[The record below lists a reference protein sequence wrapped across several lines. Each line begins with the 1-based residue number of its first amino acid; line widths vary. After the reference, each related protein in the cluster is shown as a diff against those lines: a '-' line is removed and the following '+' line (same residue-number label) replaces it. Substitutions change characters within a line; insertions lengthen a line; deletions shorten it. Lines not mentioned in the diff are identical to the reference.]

1 MVKDTDTNPRLVAAA
16 VVAVLLEIS
25 ERGSLAPS
33 GQRDPGGAWSKD
45 HRRVQIGRRN
55 LFRAHTR
62 RSTTR

>member
-1 MVKDTDTNPRLVAAA
+1 MVKDTDTNPRLMAAA

-25 ERGSLAPS
+25 ESEVLKPS

-55 LFRAHTR
+55 LFRARTR